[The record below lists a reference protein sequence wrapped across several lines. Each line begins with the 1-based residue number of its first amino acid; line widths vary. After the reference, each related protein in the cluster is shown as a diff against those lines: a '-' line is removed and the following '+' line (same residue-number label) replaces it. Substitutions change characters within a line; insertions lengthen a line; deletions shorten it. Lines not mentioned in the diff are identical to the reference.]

1 MAVSYTTDNLVARIR
16 RTTQLSD
23 DNLKLSTSDIMEIA
37 DESIQSRL
45 WPTLR
50 STIEEYATT
59 HAYVSFPP
67 ESTSEVGSSIQRL
80 PARASGSTIVAVYQV
95 ISGGTVRPVPRFD
108 ITETQRFG
116 DAAYGGQRLGQRPL
130 AYALTG
136 DFIRIIPAASEE
148 VTLRVLYERRPSR
161 LAAVSECA
169 EVSGVDVGTSTIEVV
184 SIPTAFDAPE
194 RLDIVK
200 ASQQAT
206 DPIVDDVLLTLIT
219 PTTTIEVDMTGTG
232 MTIDELALQASSGD
246 YVCKSGYTC
255 VFPLPD
261 IWYPVCVMA
270 AASDVLMQAG
280 YVDESGALM
289 PAVERM
295 VAQAQNHSSSRV
307 RKQPKAIFDRDS
319 PLRTGGRTFGGWG
332 WNGGGNP

>member
-1 MAVSYTTDNLVARIR
+1 MAVSYTIDNLVARIR

-59 HAYVSFPP
+59 HAYVTFD
-67 ESTSEVGSSIQRL
+67 STNPIQASSARL
-80 PARASGSTIVAVYQV
+80 PTRASGSTIVAVYQV
-95 ISGGTVRPVPRFD
+95 LSTGGVRPVTRID
-108 ITETQRFG
+108 ISECQRFG
-116 DAAYGGQRLGQRPL
+116 DPMYGDQTEGPNPL
-130 AYALTG
+130 YYALTG
-136 DFIRIIPAASEE
+136 DYIKIVPPASED

-161 LAAVSECA
+161 LCLLADAAEIVSWNDDA
-169 EVSGVDVGTSTIEVV
+169 EFTVV
-184 SIPTAFDAPE
+184 SYPASWTSGTH
-194 RLDIVK
+194 LDIVK
-200 ASQQAT
+200 AAQQAT
-206 DPIVDDVLLTLIT
+206 DPITDDAIFDGTVGPLVIDLSFDEASVPKIAVLNT
-219 PTTTIEVDMTGTG
+219 VS
-232 MTIDELALQASSGD
+232 AGD
-246 YVCKSGYTC
+246 YLCEAGTTC